1 MYVAA
6 LHENASNIE
15 AWHLLGVCAYS
26 EGDFHQAQT
35 YFERGIE
42 VALDD
47 AASAMTHC
55 NLAETL
61 RKLHQPNLG
70 LPHALV
76 CHNKTRASEF
86 SLRVLSWLYIDLNM
100 QDNAAD
106 ILQQLVAINQNDIDA
121 WHSLGSVFAYESK
134 LPQAIHAFS
143 RMLEIDPHD
152 TRGFAGL
159 GQALHLSGDLAG
171 AMNAYNT
178 ALAINAADVPTLQGL
193 AVLYQQLGRLT
204 EAIAIY
210 ERILREQPSNVPVL
224 NNLGA
229 ALKYVNRRVESVR
242 LLETSIQLD
251 PSNTQGY
258 VNLASYYEEEG
269 DLDKARAMLTKA
281 YDISKADILR
291 IHLVIM
297 LPQVYTSHEHLLA
310 TRVAM
315 EAGIDD
321 LLNDSL
327 SIDDPVDF
335 EVRPPFYLVYQGMN
349 DVAIQTKLA
358 RLYMQ
363 SCPLLTFVAPHT
375 KHGVG
380 SLKHFDES
388 PRRLRIGFMSKFFVY
403 NHAHGLLLR
412 GILAHLNRDV
422 FEIVLLAV
430 PDPQQSVDPLM
441 AAAADQVKV
450 LSMHLV
456 HVQQDIAAL
465 ELDVLVF
472 ADIMSEPI
480 NYFTAFSRLA
490 HVQAAFWGNP
500 TMSGIPNI
508 DYFIS
513 ADNMESSPDP
523 AVESHYSEQVVLL
536 SGLGIWYDEI
546 EVPATLGNHS
556 DYGLDPSWTVYMCPQ
571 SVYKLLPSFDAVL
584 IEILRRDPA
593 GHLVLLQAR
602 RLSWTQQFQ
611 ARLAATMPREMHDRV
626 HFVPRVAGNAPFLKL
641 LSVAD
646 VVLHPFPFGGS
657 KTSADALRLGIP
669 LVAMKTP
676 FLRSRMAYSFF
687 VHMDILDCIATSEK
701 EYIDKVVRLGTDRLY
716 HDEIAQRIKAKQ
728 SMLWESH
735 QVVQEWE
742 RFLYNAVR
750 SLAG

>member
-1 MYVAA
+1 MPTSLNFHKRSIRSPVC
-6 LHENASNIE
+6 LKSIPMT
-15 AWHLLGVCAYS
+15 LG
-26 EGDFHQAQT
+26 H
-35 YFERGIE
+35 
-42 VALDD
+42 
-47 AASAMTHC
+47 
-55 NLAETL
+55 
-61 RKLHQPNLG
+61 
-70 LPHALV
+70 
-76 CHNKTRASEF
+76 
-86 SLRVLSWLYIDLNM
+86 
-100 QDNAAD
+100 
-106 ILQQLVAINQNDIDA
+106 
-121 WHSLGSVFAYESK
+121 
-134 LPQAIHAFS
+134 
-143 RMLEIDPHD
+143 
-152 TRGFAGL
+152 GFAGL

-178 ALAINAADVPTLQGL
+178 ALAINATDVPTLQGL
-193 AVLYQQLGRLT
+193 AVLYQQLGRLP

-229 ALKYVNRRVESVR
+229 ALKYVNRRVESVK
-242 LLETSIQLD
+242 LLEASIQLD

-269 DLDKARAMLTKA
+269 MTRDENEPNW
-281 YDISKADILR
+281 S
-291 IHLVIM
+291 
-297 LPQVYTSHEHLLA
+297 
-310 TRVAM
+310 TRVAL

-375 KHGVG
+375 MHGVG
-380 SLKHFDES
+380 SLRHFDES
-388 PRRLRIGFMSKFFVY
+388 PRRLRLGFMSKFFVH

-450 LSMHLV
+450 LSMHLG

-500 TMSGIPNI
+500 TTSGIPNI

-523 AVESHYSEQVVLL
+523 AVESHYLEQVVLL

-546 EVPATLGNHS
+546 EVPATLGNH
-556 DYGLDPSWTVYMCPQ
+556 
-571 SVYKLLPSFDAVL
+571 
-584 IEILRRDPA
+584 R
-593 GHLVLLQAR
+593 
-602 RLSWTQQFQ
+602 SWTQQFQ

-687 VHMDILDCIATSEK
+687 VHMDLLDCITTSEK
-701 EYIDKVVRLGTDRLY
+701 EYIDKAVRLGTDRLY

-742 RFLYNAVR
+742 PFLYNAVR

>member
-1 MYVAA
+1 MTSWLAMAFAGDYIARGISYQLEQRDLVQAKAMYVAA

-47 AASAMTHC
+47 AASATTHC

-86 SLRVLSWLYIDLNM
+86 SLRVLSWLYIDLGM

-106 ILQQLVAINQNDIDA
+106 ILQQLVAINQDDIDA
-121 WHSLGSVFAYESK
+121 WHSLGSVYAYESK

-143 RMLEIDPHD
+143 RVLEIDPHD
-152 TRGFAGL
+152 TRARL
-159 GQALHLSGDLAG
+159 RYDRRDLAG

-178 ALAINAADVPTLQGL
+178 ALAINATDVPTLQGL
-193 AVLYQQLGRLT
+193 AVLYQQLGRLP

-229 ALKYVNRRVESVR
+229 ALKYVNRRVESVK
-242 LLETSIQLD
+242 LLEASIQLD

-269 DLDKARAMLTKA
+269 MTRDENEPNW
-281 YDISKADILR
+281 S
-291 IHLVIM
+291 
-297 LPQVYTSHEHLLA
+297 
-310 TRVAM
+310 TRVAL

-375 KHGVG
+375 MHGVG
-380 SLKHFDES
+380 SLRHFDES
-388 PRRLRIGFMSKFFVY
+388 PRRLRLGFMSKFFVH

-450 LSMHLV
+450 LSMHLG

-500 TMSGIPNI
+500 TTSGIPNI

-523 AVESHYSEQVVLL
+523 AVESHYLEQVVLL

-556 DYGLDPSWTVYMCPQ
+556 DYDLDPSWTVYMCPQ

-687 VHMDILDCIATSEK
+687 VHVDLLDCITTSEK
-701 EYIDKVVRLGTDRLY
+701 EYIDKAVRLGTDRLY